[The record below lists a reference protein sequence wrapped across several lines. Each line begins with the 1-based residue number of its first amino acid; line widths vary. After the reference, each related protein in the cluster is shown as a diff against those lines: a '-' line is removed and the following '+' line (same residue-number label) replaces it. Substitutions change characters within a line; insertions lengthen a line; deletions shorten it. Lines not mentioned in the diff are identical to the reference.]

1 MVEMPFHPKD
11 YQASPGLLAGRVIL
25 VTGAGTGLGRSLALA
40 CAAHGAT
47 LVLLG
52 PVQRTLEKVYDE
64 IEAAGGAQPALFVMD
79 LLTAEAPNFG
89 DLADT
94 LALNLGRL
102 DGLVHNAALLPYLSR
117 IDDLEPESWQQVLK
131 VNLTA
136 PFLLTQACLPL
147 LRQAP
152 DASVIFTSD
161 RVGRCGKAYWGAYG
175 VSKFGLEGLSQ
186 ILAEELRD
194 TSAIRVNS
202 LDPGALRTDLRARTY
217 PGMDPD
223 QWPLPEVAVPAFLYL
238 LGPDSRGV
246 TGQAL
251 DGQ

>member
-1 MVEMPFHPKD
+1 
-11 YQASPGLLAGRVIL
+11 
-25 VTGAGTGLGRSLALA
+25 
-40 CAAHGAT
+40 
-47 LVLLG
+47 
-52 PVQRTLEKVYDE
+52 
-64 IEAAGGAQPALFVMD
+64 
-79 LLTAEAPNFG
+79 
-89 DLADT
+89 
-94 LALNLGRL
+94 
-102 DGLVHNAALLPYLSR
+102 
-117 IDDLEPESWQQVLK
+117 
-131 VNLTA
+131 
-136 PFLLTQACLPL
+136 LLTQACLPL